1 MGGGLQA
8 HRRPAHVVRQLGA
21 GWRPNAL
28 PHPNA
33 QAWLESMAEQCD
45 KIYHL
50 WGAPLASE
58 RVTLF
63 GRNYLK
69 YR

>member
-1 MGGGLQA
+1 
-8 HRRPAHVVRQLGA
+8 
-21 GWRPNAL
+21 
-28 PHPNA
+28 
-33 QAWLESMAEQCD
+33 MAEQCD